1 MSELQKIVV
10 GIRNSN
16 LSKSQ
21 TNLLIQELF
30 KSNPNLKTD
39 LFEIKTIKTA
49 GDIHNTHRLDR
60 IGGKGLFIKEI
71 EEQIMSGKIDIG
83 VHSMKDM
90 PAQEVSADLDIIC
103 WMKRYKANDALLSN
117 SGKKFMDL
125 PSGSVIGT
133 SSIRRRSQILSLRKD
148 LSIKLLRGN
157 VDTRIQ
163 KLKNKEYDAI
173 ILSLAGLARLNL
185 MHLVTEILD
194 FKIFLPAACQGA
206 VGVQTFRESQ
216 IKQIFS
222 SVNDNQTEIEC
233 LTERRVLKNIN
244 ANCNSPV
251 SVYAKII
258 NEQIQIWFELYD
270 HSGRKIFK
278 KNVSSNKN
286 NYFELSDMLSNDVIE
301 TVGQRK
307 INELDELKDDFN
319 YTPN

>member
-1 MSELQKIVV
+1 MIQKV
-10 GIRNSN
+10 
-16 LSKSQ
+16 LSSD
-21 TNLLIQELF
+21 
-30 KSNPNLKTD
+30 PNLKKD
-39 LFEIKTIKTA
+39 LFEIKTIKTT
-49 GDIHNTHRLDR
+49 GDVYNTHRLDR

-71 EEQIMSGKIDIG
+71 EEQIISGKINIG

-90 PAQEVSADLDIIC
+90 PAQELSLDLGIIC
-103 WMKRYKANDALLSN
+103 WMKRYNANDVLLSN

-133 SSIRRRSQILSLRKD
+133 SSIRRRSQVLSLRKD

-173 ILSLAGLARLNL
+173 ILSLAGLARLDL

-194 FKIFLPAACQGA
+194 FKLFLPAACQGA
-206 VGVQTFRESQ
+206 VGVQALKASK
-216 IKQIFS
+216 IKDIFS
-222 SVNDNQTEIEC
+222 SINDNQTEIEC

-251 SVYAKII
+251 SVYAKIMNDKI
-258 NEQIQIWFELYD
+258 KIRFELYD
-270 HSGRKIFK
+270 HTGQKIFK
-278 KNVSSNKN
+278 KNVSADKN
-286 NYFELSDMLSNDVIE
+286 NNFDLSDSLSNEVIE

-319 YTPN
+319 YTPD

>member
-30 KSNPNLKTD
+30 KSDPNLKKD
-39 LFEIKTIKTA
+39 LFDIKTIKTI
-49 GDIHNTHRLDR
+49 GDVHNTHRLDR

-71 EEQIMSGKIDIG
+71 EEQIISGKIDIG
-83 VHSMKDM
+83 VHSMKDV
-90 PAQEVSADLDIIC
+90 PAQEVAMDLGIIC
-103 WMKRYKANDALLSN
+103 WMKRHNANDALLSN

-133 SSIRRRSQILSLRKD
+133 SSIRRRSQVLSLRQD

-157 VDTRIQ
+157 VDTRIE
-163 KLKNKEYDAI
+163 KLKNREYDAI

-194 FKIFLPAACQGA
+194 FKLFLPAACQGA
-206 VGVQTFRESQ
+206 VGVQAFKESQ
-216 IKQIFS
+216 IKEIFS
-222 SVNDNQTEIEC
+222 SINDNQTEIEC

-251 SVYAKII
+251 SVYAKIMNGKI
-258 NEQIQIWFELYD
+258 KIWFELYD
-270 HSGRKIFK
+270 HRGRKIFK
-278 KNVSSNKN
+278 KNVSADKN
-286 NYFELSDMLSNDVIE
+286 NNFELSDMLSKEVIE
-301 TVGQRK
+301 TVGQKK

-319 YTPN
+319 YTPD